1 MDIEMEKEHRALFAS
16 RERLAPSEVMFEGG
30 RLYSCQGARAAAE
43 AIGLDAELVE
53 NTQVEI
59 R

>member
-1 MDIEMEKEHRALFAS
+1 MEKEHRALFAS
-16 RERLAPSEVMFEGG
+16 RGRLAPSEVMFEGG